1 MASRPAARLRSGG
14 IRAGVAAGMGIVVV
28 LLAFTKWVQSGSS
41 LAVFVGGAVLA
52 VMALDIA
59 VARSIVSRTRLAVSS
74 TSYDAV
80 VGDIVTLQLAVTGP
94 ARPVSVRGAR
104 VDRGLTTV
112 HILPPATAKMPCTVG
127 PRGVFTR
134 LEVDL
139 SSTGICGLLGWGR
152 DLRVPF
158 AEPIYVGARPIDP
171 GAPLPELAFSA
182 PEGAHRPS
190 VSGDIVRGVRPY
202 VRGDALRR
210 VHWPATA
217 RAGDL
222 MVMEVEEPVAPRL
235 LIVVNL
241 LGSYRAAEQAAGRAA
256 WYALEALRR
265 DYDVRMATLEV
276 AGPVIGAV
284 SSSHDVNRRLATAV
298 MGPPR
303 LVGSREAV
311 TATVDLSDEGDA
323 WGS

>member
-1 MASRPAARLRSGG
+1 
-14 IRAGVAAGMGIVVV
+14 MGIVVV
-28 LLAFTKWVQSGSS
+28 LLAFTRWLQSGSS

-52 VMALDIA
+52 VMVLDIA
-59 VARSIVSRTRLAVSS
+59 VARFVVTRTSLGVSS
-74 TSYDAV
+74 TAYDAM
-80 VGDIVTLQLAVTGP
+80 VGDIMTLHLTATGP
-94 ARPVSVRGAR
+94 ARPISARGAG

-112 HILPPATAKMPCTVG
+112 HLVPPATAKMPCTVG

-139 SSTGICGLLGWGR
+139 SSTGLCGLLGWGR
-152 DLRVPF
+152 DLRVTF
-158 AEPIYVGARPIDP
+158 AEPIYVGARPVDP
-171 GAPLPELAFSA
+171 TRALPELAFTA
-182 PEGAHRPS
+182 PEGAPRPS

-217 RAGDL
+217 RAGEL

-241 LGSYRAAEQAAGRAA
+241 LGSRHAAEQAAGRAA
-256 WYALEALRR
+256 WYAREAIRR

-276 AGPVIGAV
+276 GGPAIGAV
-284 SSSHDVNRRLATAV
+284 LSEHDVNRRLATAV
-298 MGPPR
+298 GGPPR
-303 LVGSREAV
+303 LVGNSEGVSAL
-311 TATVDLSDEGDA
+311 VDVSDESDA
-323 WGS
+323 WGR